1 MKRTLA
7 FAFLGIGV
15 VLLVFG
21 YHAYN
26 STAST
31 VSRAITGAPTD
42 QAIWLVICGLLAG
55 ITGVFGL
62 TSDASK

>member
-1 MKRTLA
+1 MNRKLA
-7 FAFLGIGV
+7 FAFLAFGV
-15 VLLVFG
+15 ALLIFG
-21 YHAYN
+21 YDAYN

-31 VSRAITGAPTD
+31 LSRAVTGAPSD
-42 QAIWLVICGLLAG
+42 QAVWLVIAGLLAG